1 MRREGEGWT
10 QRAGLRGG
18 VARSIAMGVEGGV
31 VFDVGATIVFIGLEE
46 ASVARCCVQ
55 EECTDGGM
63 VNKVF

>member
-1 MRREGEGWT
+1 MGREGEGWT

-18 VARSIAMGVEGGV
+18 VARSIAMGVEGGL

-46 ASVARCCVQ
+46 VQ